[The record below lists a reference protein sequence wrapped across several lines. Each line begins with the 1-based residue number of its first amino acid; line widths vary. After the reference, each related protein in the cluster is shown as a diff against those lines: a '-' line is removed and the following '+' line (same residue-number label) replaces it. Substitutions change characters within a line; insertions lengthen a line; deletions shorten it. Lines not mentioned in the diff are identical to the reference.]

1 MLWIRPQARRAKEH
15 RATIDAVKK
24 GDDVITAGGIRGR
37 VTKVSD
43 DEAEVEIASG
53 VRVKVIKA
61 TLTQVLGQQ
70 RKARERLMLEFP
82 RWKVWL
88 VSLVVAIGVFFSIP
102 SLLAGT
108 PLAGKWPSWAPHAKI
123 NLGLD
128 LAGGSHL
135 LLEAD
140 ARDAQKQ
147 RLQSMENS
155 VATEL
160 RHNPRIDIGDIST
173 AGGRLSFMLRDPT
186 QVDAAVERLRT
197 LTQPVGLTGN
207 RDWDVQVV
215 EFDPNRADPDGER
228 NRPARSSRRWASR
241 ATSSAAGSTR
251 GHQGNHRHHRGQ
263 QPHPGRGARRREPRS
278 LKKLIGQTARLEF
291 KLVDLNANPA
301 DVQQG
306 RAPPG
311 SQALPMAEGGGYMAV
326 TRRVMVS
333 GDQLTD
339 ARQGYD
345 QDGRPTVDLV
355 FNSTG
360 ARRFGRV
367 TQENVNKP
375 FAIIL
380 DDKILSAPNIN
391 EPILGGRAQISGNF
405 TVQSANDLAVSLASG
420 KLPVKLNVIEER
432 TIGPDLGKDSIH
444 KGVIAS
450 LIGTL
455 GVIIF
460 MLITYGRFG
469 VYATIALIVNGF
481 LIFGTMAVFNATLT
495 LPGIAGFILTIGAAV
510 DANVLINERIR
521 EEIRR
526 GRRLIDAV
534 ETGYRE
540 AFRAIFDAN
549 VTHVISAGIMAYFG
563 SGPVRGFA
571 VVLLIGVVTSVF
583 TAVYFTRMLVA
594 LWIRRTRPRALHI

>member
-1 MLWIRPQARRAKEH
+1 
-15 RATIDAVKK
+15 
-24 GDDVITAGGIRGR
+24 
-37 VTKVSD
+37 
-43 DEAEVEIASG
+43 
-53 VRVKVIKA
+53 
-61 TLTQVLGQQ
+61 
-70 RKARERLMLEFP
+70 MLEFP
-82 RWKVWL
+82 KWKVWL
-88 VSLVVAIGVFFSIP
+88 IGLVIAAGVLFSIP
-102 SLLAGT
+102 SLIAGT
-108 PLAGKWPSWAPHAKI
+108 TLKNSWPSWLPQYKI

-140 ARDAQKQ
+140 SNDAQKQ
-147 RLQSMENS
+147 RLQAMEDS
-155 VATEL
+155 VSTEL
-160 RHNPRIDIGDIST
+160 RRDPRIEVGDIST
-173 AGGRLSFMLRDPT
+173 AGGRLSFLVRNPT
-186 QVDAAVERLRT
+186 QVDAAVERLRN
-197 LTQPVGLTGN
+197 LTKPQGLTGQ

-215 EFDPNRADPDGER
+215 D
-228 NRPARSSRRWASR
+228 
-241 ATSSAAGSTR
+241 STR
-251 GHQGNHRHHRGQ
+251 IVMNPTPEGTARALKDAMSVARDVV
-263 QPHPGRGARRREPRS
+263 RRRIDPGGTKEITVITEGANRVLVQVPGVEDPEA

-291 KLVDLNANPA
+291 KLVDLSANPQEVA
-301 DVQQG
+301 AG
-306 RAPPG
+306 HAPPG
-311 SQALPMAEGGGYMAV
+311 SQVLPMADGTGFIAV
-326 TRRVMVS
+326 KRRVMVS

-339 ARQGYD
+339 AKQSFD
-345 QDGRPTVDLV
+345 QNGAPDIDIT
-355 FNSTG
+355 FNTAG

-380 DDKILSAPNIN
+380 DDKVLSAPNIN

-405 TVQSANDLAVSLASG
+405 TVQSAHDLAVSLSSG

-432 TIGPDLGKDSIH
+432 TVGPDLGKDSIH

-450 LIGTL
+450 VIGTL
-455 GVIIF
+455 LVILF
-460 MLITYGRFG
+460 MLVTYGRFG
-469 VYATIALIVNGF
+469 VYATIALIVNAF
-481 LIFGTMAVFNATLT
+481 LILGIMAIFNATLT

-534 ETGYRE
+534 ETGYHE

-571 VVLLIGVVTSVF
+571 VVLMIGVVTSVF

>member
-1 MLWIRPQARRAKEH
+1 ML
-15 RATIDAVKK
+15 D
-24 GDDVITAGGIRGR
+24 
-37 VTKVSD
+37 
-43 DEAEVEIASG
+43 
-53 VRVKVIKA
+53 
-61 TLTQVLGQQ
+61 
-70 RKARERLMLEFP
+70 FP
-82 RWKVWL
+82 RWKVTLLWL
-88 VSLVVAIGVFFSIP
+88 IVAVGVFLSIP
-102 SLLAGT
+102 SLIAST
-108 PLAGKWPSWAPHAKI
+108 PLADKWPNWLPHYRI

-140 ARDAQKQ
+140 SGDAQKL
-147 RLQSMENS
+147 RLQSMEDA

-160 RHNPRIDIGDIST
+160 RHDPRIDVGDIST
-173 AGGRLSFMLRDPT
+173 AGGRLSFLVRDPT
-186 QVDAAVERLRT
+186 KVDAAVERLRK

-215 EFDPNRADPDGER
+215 D
-228 NRPARSSRRWASR
+228 
-241 ATSSAAGSTR
+241 STR
-251 GHQGNHRHHRGQ
+251 VVLTPTQSGTIKAMKDAMSVARDVV
-263 QPHPGRGARRREPRS
+263 RRRIDPGGTKEITVVTEGNNRILVEVPGVENPEQ

-291 KLVDLNANPA
+291 KLVDLSANPA
-301 DVQQG
+301 DVQAG

-311 SQALPMAEGGGYMAV
+311 SQVLPLADGTGSMAV
-326 TRRVMVS
+326 KRRVMVS

-339 ARQGYD
+339 AKQSFD
-345 QDGRPTVDLV
+345 QNNQPDIDIT
-355 FNSTG
+355 FNTQG

-367 TQENVNKP
+367 TQENVGKP

-405 TVQSANDLAVSLASG
+405 TVQSAHDLAVSLSSG

-432 TIGPDLGKDSIH
+432 SIGPDLGKDSIH

-450 LIGTL
+450 VVGTL

-460 MLITYGRFG
+460 MLVTYGRFG
-469 VYATIALIVNGF
+469 VYANIALVVNGF
-481 LIFGTMAVFNATLT
+481 LILGTMAMFNATLT

-521 EEIRR
+521 EELHR
-526 GRRLIDAV
+526 GRRILDAV
-534 ETGYRE
+534 DTGYKE
-540 AFRAIFDAN
+540 AMRAIFDAN
-549 VTHVISAGIMAYFG
+549 VTHVISASIMAYFG

-594 LWIRRTRPRALHI
+594 LYLHHARPRAIHI

>member
-1 MLWIRPQARRAKEH
+1 
-15 RATIDAVKK
+15 
-24 GDDVITAGGIRGR
+24 
-37 VTKVSD
+37 
-43 DEAEVEIASG
+43 
-53 VRVKVIKA
+53 
-61 TLTQVLGQQ
+61 
-70 RKARERLMLEFP
+70 MLEFP

-88 VSLVVAIGVFFSIP
+88 VSLVVAIGVILSIP
-102 SLLAGT
+102 SLIAGT
-108 PLAGKWPSWAPHAKI
+108 PYGHLWPKWLPQYKI
-123 NLGLD
+123 SLGLD

-140 ARDAQKQ
+140 ARDALKQ
-147 RLQSMENS
+147 RLQSMEDS
-155 VATEL
+155 VQTEL
-160 RHNPRIDIGDIST
+160 RRDPRIDIGDFST
-173 AGGRLSFMLRDPT
+173 AGGRLSFLVRDPT
-186 QVDAAVERLRT
+186 QVDAAVERMRT
-197 LTQPVGLTGN
+197 LTRPIALTGN

-215 EFDPNRADPDGER
+215 D
-228 NRPARSSRRWASR
+228 
-241 ATSSAAGSTR
+241 STR
-251 GHQGNHRHHRGQ
+251 VVLTPTPSGTAQALKDAMSVARDVV
-263 QPHPGRGARRREPRS
+263 RRRIDPGGTKEITVVTEGNNRVLVEVPGVENPDA

-291 KLVDLNANPA
+291 KLVDLSANPQ

-311 SQALPMAEGGGYMAV
+311 SQVLPLADGTGFMAV
-326 TRRVMVS
+326 KRRVMVS

-339 ARQGYD
+339 AKQSFD
-345 QDGRPTVDLV
+345 QDGRPDIDIT
-355 FNSTG
+355 FNSSG

-367 TQENVNKP
+367 TQENVGKP

-405 TVQSANDLAVSLASG
+405 TVQSAHDLAVSLASG

-432 TIGPDLGKDSIH
+432 SIGPDLGRDSIH

-450 LIGTL
+450 VVGTL

-460 MLITYGRFG
+460 MLVTYGRFG
-469 VYATIALIVNGF
+469 VYANIALVVNAF
-481 LIFGTMAVFNATLT
+481 LILGIMAVFNATLT

-526 GRRLIDAV
+526 GRRLLDAV
-534 ETGYRE
+534 ETGYKE

-549 VTHVISAGIMAYFG
+549 VTHVISAAIMAYFG

>member
-1 MLWIRPQARRAKEH
+1 
-15 RATIDAVKK
+15 V
-24 GDDVITAGGIRGR
+24 
-37 VTKVSD
+37 
-43 DEAEVEIASG
+43 
-53 VRVKVIKA
+53 
-61 TLTQVLGQQ
+61 
-70 RKARERLMLEFP
+70 LEFP
-82 RWKVWL
+82 RWKVWTL
-88 VSLVVAIGVFFSIP
+88 WLVVLAGVFMSIP

-108 PLAGKWPSWAPHAKI
+108 PYYKNWPAWLPHDKI

-140 ARDAQKQ
+140 ARDALKQ
-147 RLQSMENS
+147 RLQAKEDEVS
-155 VATEL
+155 TEL
-160 RHNPRIDIGDIST
+160 RRDPRIEIGDIST
-173 AGGRLSFMLRDPT
+173 AGGRLSFMVRDPT
-186 QVDAAVERLRT
+186 KIDAAVERLRR
-197 LTQPVGLTGN
+197 LSQPVQLTGN
-207 RDWDVQVV
+207 RDWDVNVV
-215 EFDPNRADPDGER
+215 D
-228 NRPARSSRRWASR
+228 
-241 ATSSAAGSTR
+241 STR
-251 GHQGNHRHHRGQ
+251 IVLTPTNSGTVKALKDAMGVARDVV
-263 QPHPGRGARRREPRS
+263 RRRIDPGGTKEITVVTEGSNRILVEVPGVENPDQ
-278 LKKLIGQTARLEF
+278 LKRLIGQTARLEF
-291 KLVDLNANPA
+291 KLVDLQANAA

-311 SQALPMAEGGGYMAV
+311 SQVLPMADGNGFMAV
-326 TRRVMVS
+326 KRRVMVS

-339 ARQGYD
+339 ARQGFD
-345 QDGRPTVDLV
+345 QDGRPDIVIK
-355 FNSTG
+355 FNTAG
-360 ARRFGRV
+360 ARRFGRT
-367 TQENVNKP
+367 TQENVGKP

-380 DDKILSAPNIN
+380 DDKVLSAPNIN
-391 EPILGGRAQISGNF
+391 EPILGGTAQITGSF

-432 TIGPDLGKDSIH
+432 SIGPDLGKDSIH

-450 LIGTL
+450 IIGTI
-455 GVIIF
+455 GVILF
-460 MLITYGRFG
+460 MLVTYGRFG
-469 VYATIALIVNGF
+469 VYATVALIVNAF
-481 LIFGTMAVFNATLT
+481 LILGTMALFGATLT

-526 GRRLIDAV
+526 GRRLLDAV

-549 VTHVISAGIMAYFG
+549 VTHVISAAIMAYFG

-594 LWIRRTRPRALHI
+594 LWIHRTRPRALHI

>member
-1 MLWIRPQARRAKEH
+1 ML
-15 RATIDAVKK
+15 D
-24 GDDVITAGGIRGR
+24 
-37 VTKVSD
+37 
-43 DEAEVEIASG
+43 
-53 VRVKVIKA
+53 
-61 TLTQVLGQQ
+61 
-70 RKARERLMLEFP
+70 FP
-82 RWKVWL
+82 RWKIWL
-88 VSLVVAIGVFFSIP
+88 VSIVVAAGVLLSIP
-102 SLLAGT
+102 SLIAGS
-108 PLAGKWPSWAPHAKI
+108 PLSGNWPKWLPQYKI
-123 NLGLD
+123 SLGLD

-140 ARDAQKQ
+140 AQDAQKQ
-147 RLQSMENS
+147 RLQAMEDS

-160 RHNPRIDIGDIST
+160 RREPRIDIGDIST
-173 AGGRLSFMLRDPT
+173 AGGRLSFLVRDPT
-186 QVDAAVERLRT
+186 KVDAAVERMRN
-197 LTQPVGLTGN
+197 LTRPVQLTGN

-215 EFDPNRADPDGER
+215 D
-228 NRPARSSRRWASR
+228 
-241 ATSSAAGSTR
+241 STR
-251 GHQGNHRHHRGQ
+251 VVLTPTPSGTAQALKDAMGVARDVV
-263 QPHPGRGARRREPRS
+263 RRRIDPGGTKEITVVTEGGNRVLVEVPGVENPDE
-278 LKKLIGQTARLEF
+278 LKQLIGQTARLEF
-291 KLVDLNANPA
+291 KLVDLSANPT

-311 SQALPMAEGGGYMAV
+311 SQVLPMADGSTFMAV
-326 TRRVMVS
+326 KRRVMVS

-339 ARQGYD
+339 AKQSFD
-345 QDGRPTVDLV
+345 QDGRPDIDIT
-355 FNSTG
+355 FNTAG

-391 EPILGGRAQISGNF
+391 EPILGGRAQISGSF
-405 TVQSANDLAVSLASG
+405 TVQSAHDLAVSLASG

-432 TIGPDLGKDSIH
+432 SIGPDLGKDSIH

-450 LIGTL
+450 VIGTL
-455 GVIIF
+455 GVILF

-469 VYATIALIVNGF
+469 VYATVALVVNAF
-481 LIFGTMAVFNATLT
+481 LILGVMAMFNATLT

-526 GRRLIDAV
+526 GRRLLDAV

-540 AFRAIFDAN
+540 AMRAIFDAN
-549 VTHVISAGIMAYFG
+549 VTHVISASIMAYFG

-594 LWIRRTRPRALHI
+594 LWLRRARPRALHI